1 MHYPFRRKGGISMTC
16 TKDYRE
22 HIEYTFHAFCK
33 VVIRNATI
41 TAARARSRK
50 YKREISLQYLT
61 EENHYPLSTADKDII
76 GKNITIAQKTAQG
89 ETVILQEYEISGILQ
104 AEYLMKR
111 ENLDETDINS
121 IDRCILHS

>member
-1 MHYPFRRKGGISMTC
+1 MTC

-50 YKREISLQYLT
+50 YKREISLEYLT
-61 EENHYPLSTADKDII
+61 EENHYPLSTADKEMTE
-76 GKNITIAQKTAQG
+76 KENVTEQLK
-89 ETVILQEYEISGILQ
+89 
-104 AEYLMKR
+104 AENQML
-111 ENLDETDINS
+111 
-121 IDRCILHS
+121 

>member
-1 MHYPFRRKGGISMTC
+1 MTC

-61 EENHYPLSTADKDII
+61 EENHYPLSTADKYFQAPEPDEEYTLTLC
-76 GKNITIAQKTAQG
+76 GD
-89 ETVILQEYEISGILQ
+89 TVIFSNALLVEALS
-104 AEYLMKR
+104 R
-111 ENLDETDINS
+111 LDTTETGNG
-121 IDRCILHS
+121 LPVLFPE

>member
-1 MHYPFRRKGGISMTC
+1 MTC

-50 YKREISLQYLT
+50 YKREISLEYLT
-61 EENHYPLSTADKDII
+61 EENHYP
-76 GKNITIAQKTAQG
+76 
-89 ETVILQEYEISGILQ
+89 
-104 AEYLMKR
+104 
-111 ENLDETDINS
+111 
-121 IDRCILHS
+121 

>member
-1 MHYPFRRKGGISMTC
+1 MHYPFRRKVGISMTC

-50 YKREISLQYLT
+50 YKREISLEYLT
-61 EENHYPLSTADKDII
+61 EENHYPLSTADMWN
-76 GKNITIAQKTAQG
+76 GNPPRLPPVTAAR
-89 ETVILQEYEISGILQ
+89 I
-104 AEYLMKR
+104 
-111 ENLDETDINS
+111 
-121 IDRCILHS
+121 

>member
-1 MHYPFRRKGGISMTC
+1 MTC

-50 YKREISLQYLT
+50 YKREISLEYLT

>member
-1 MHYPFRRKGGISMTC
+1 MTC

-50 YKREISLQYLT
+50 YKREISLEYLT
-61 EENHYPLSTADKDII
+61 EENHYPLSIADKYFQAPEPDEEYTLTFC
-76 GKNITIAQKTAQG
+76 GD
-89 ETVILQEYEISGILQ
+89 TVIFSNALLWLQWLELYVPAKNRVQE
-104 AEYLMKR
+104 
-111 ENLDETDINS
+111 
-121 IDRCILHS
+121 

>member
-1 MHYPFRRKGGISMTC
+1 MTC

-50 YKREISLQYLT
+50 YKREISLEYLT
-61 EENHYPLSTADKDII
+61 EENHYPLSTADKEMTE
-76 GKNITIAQKTAQG
+76 KENVTEQLK
-89 ETVILQEYEISGILQ
+89 
-104 AEYLMKR
+104 AENQMLWVQMM
-111 ENLDETDINS
+111 NS
-121 IDRCILHS
+121 IRNRVEEVVNSEIIYS

>member
-1 MHYPFRRKGGISMTC
+1 MLDTYILKLYGI
-16 TKDYRE
+16 
-22 HIEYTFHAFCK
+22 
-33 VVIRNATI
+33 
-41 TAARARSRK
+41 
-50 YKREISLQYLT
+50 
-61 EENHYPLSTADKDII
+61 EENDSDII

>member
-61 EENHYPLSTADKDII
+61 EENHYPLSTAD
-76 GKNITIAQKTAQG
+76 
-89 ETVILQEYEISGILQ
+89 
-104 AEYLMKR
+104 
-111 ENLDETDINS
+111 
-121 IDRCILHS
+121 